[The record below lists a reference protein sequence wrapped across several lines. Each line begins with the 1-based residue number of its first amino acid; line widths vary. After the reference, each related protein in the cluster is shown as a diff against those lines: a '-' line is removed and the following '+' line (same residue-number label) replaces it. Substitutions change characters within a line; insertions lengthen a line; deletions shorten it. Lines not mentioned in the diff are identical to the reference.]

1 MAITATVSG
10 GATTTS
16 IVRSDGKSQVIS
28 VSIPGPKGDSGT
40 VVAGQNLNLTDLA
53 DINTISLADGS
64 MLMYSES
71 TSKWVAKNELEPES
85 GDLVL
90 SGGNF

>member
-10 GATTTS
+10 GTTTTS

-28 VSIPGPKGDSGT
+28 VAIPGPKGDSGT

-53 DINTISLADGS
+53 DINTIALADGS

-71 TSKWVAKNELEPES
+71 TSKWVAKNELEPDS

>member
-10 GATTTS
+10 GTTTTS

-28 VSIPGPKGDSGT
+28 VSVPGPKGDSGSI
-40 VVAGQNLNLTDLA
+40 VAGVELNLTDLA
-53 DINTISLADGS
+53 DINTVALADGS

-71 TSKWVAKNELEPES
+71 TSKWVAKNELEPEA
-85 GDLVL
+85 GDIVL